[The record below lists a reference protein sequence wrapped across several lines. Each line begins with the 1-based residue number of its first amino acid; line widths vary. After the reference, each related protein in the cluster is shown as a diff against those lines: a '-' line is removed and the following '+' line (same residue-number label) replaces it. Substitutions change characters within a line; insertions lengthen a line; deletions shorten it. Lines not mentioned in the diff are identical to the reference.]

1 MQKRIKMIEVDSVI
15 GKTKLIELNQ
25 HHTKVVIST
34 YGAGIFDFIYKGRQL
49 LQRPQSLDDY
59 LQSRSYYGK
68 TIGRTSGRLFPPHF
82 KIDDHL
88 FEIKK
93 SSHNDVHIHG
103 GDDGFSFK
111 TFELIRYTYIDQQ
124 INITLRYVSKDL
136 EGGYPGELTLD
147 VSYSLNKYGAL
158 TITYDATTTKDTLC
172 NITNHIYF
180 NLNEDKQNLDDT
192 LIKVLANKYIET
204 DQSFKPI
211 SEKQVYQTPFDMLD
225 FKPINDVLKTLNQNG
240 IKGLNTAFSD
250 VIKDR
255 GPIVQLKQIKDR
267 LGVDIY
273 STYPSVVIYTHDYPD
288 HDVLISDKHHG
299 VHGSIAIECQ
309 YEPAGIY
316 LDELHD
322 SILRKHQRYH
332 EEIKFVPYT
341 IKKDR

>member
-1 MQKRIKMIEVDSVI
+1 MQKRIKIIEVDSVI

-34 YGAGIFDFIYKGRQL
+34 YGAGIFDYIYKGRQL

-59 LQSRSYYGK
+59 LQSTSYYGK
-68 TIGRTSGRLFPPHF
+68 TIGRTSGRLFPPDF
-82 KIDDHL
+82 KIDDQI

-111 TFELIRYTYIDQQ
+111 TFELIGYTFIDQN

-147 VSYSLNKYGAL
+147 VIYSLNKYGVL

-192 LIKVLANKYIET
+192 WIKVFANKYIDT
-204 DQSFKPI
+204 DESFKPI
-211 SEKQVYQTPFDMLD
+211 SEKHVYHTPYDMINYRS
-225 FKPINDVLKTLNQNG
+225 INDVIKDLNQIG
-240 IKGLNTAFSD
+240 LKGLNTAFSD
-250 VIKDR
+250 IIKDR
-255 GPIVQLKQIKDR
+255 NPIVELKQVKDKI
-267 LGVDIY
+267 GVDIY
-273 STYPSVVIYTHDYPD
+273 STYPSVVLYTHDYPD
-288 HDVLISDKHHG
+288 QDVLISDKHQG

-316 LDELHD
+316 LDGLHD
-322 SILRKHQRYH
+322 SILRKDQRYH

-341 IKKDR
+341 IKKDL